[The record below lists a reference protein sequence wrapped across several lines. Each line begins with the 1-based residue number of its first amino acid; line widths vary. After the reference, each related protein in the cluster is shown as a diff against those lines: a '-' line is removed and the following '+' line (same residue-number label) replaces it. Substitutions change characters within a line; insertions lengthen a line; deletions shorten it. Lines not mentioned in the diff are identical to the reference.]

1 MWGKSNIWL
10 YLLQFISIYKCIPP
24 TKQEKMWSEEII
36 ARIALKLTPVPIFLF
51 MSFWGLMY
59 MVLILIYKSNFQLYW
74 QHFIIDWM
82 HPHPVKLVNNG
93 KLLEKHGQRKFQLI
107 FLVYRPIK
115 YSLVR
120 SIVKFTDHSTKN
132 VQKIQYWI
140 IFIVVYFHLY
150 VLTPSKTWKNV
161 VRGNYS

>member
-1 MWGKSNIWL
+1 
-10 YLLQFISIYKCIPP
+10 
-24 TKQEKMWSEEII
+24 
-36 ARIALKLTPVPIFLF
+36 
-51 MSFWGLMY
+51 
-59 MVLILIYKSNFQLYW
+59 
-74 QHFIIDWM
+74 M
-82 HPHPVKLVNNG
+82 HPPPVKIVNYG

-107 FLVYRPIK
+107 YLVYRPIK

-120 SIVKFTDHSTKN
+120 LIVKFTHHSTKN

-140 IFIVVYFHLY
+140 MFIVVYFHLY